1 MAGTARSPTDLDYI
15 YDLALTLIQYGGNP
29 NIDLST
35 AIGGNSQNGG
45 GSSQEPQICHSQV
58 WKRHQKYLTCTNRM
72 CLQASLFLKRASS
85 RVLHHYVVALCR
97 RDELLLDP
105 SQRYARILKLFYF
118 SMDHVPLYT
127 CLRALMSQALYSQVS
142 NLKMSYLKYF

>member
-45 GSSQEPQICHSQV
+45 SSQEPQICQSQV
-58 WKRHQKYLTCTNRM
+58 GRLPFFK
-72 CLQASLFLKRASS
+72 
-85 RVLHHYVVALCR
+85 
-97 RDELLLDP
+97 
-105 SQRYARILKLFYF
+105 
-118 SMDHVPLYT
+118 
-127 CLRALMSQALYSQVS
+127 
-142 NLKMSYLKYF
+142 